1 MRQGGSEFLGACAA
15 EASEPQSL
23 DAGYSKVNHAGE
35 FGCEIRRAVLAQAT
49 LRLLGGKPSGI
60 AIGLLRWFKA

>member
-1 MRQGGSEFLGACAA
+1 MSSKGGGLFA

-23 DAGYSKVNHAGE
+23 DAGYSKVNHPGE
-35 FGCEIRRAVLAQAT
+35 FGCEIRRAVLAQTA
-49 LRLLGGKPSGI
+49 LRRLGGKPGGI